1 MALQELSFS
10 LQRGEILGLVG
21 PDGAGKTTLLRLIAG
36 LLLPTSGSIELL
48 GRKLTRE
55 NLDQQQIG
63 YMPQQFGLYQDL
75 TVQENLNFYADLQ
88 KLPCRE
94 RHNRFARLLEMTDL
108 APFTGRRAGKL
119 SGGMKQKLGLACALI
134 KSPPLVLLDEPTVGV
149 DPVSRREL
157 WRIIDQLVA
166 EEGAAVVVSTS
177 YLDESEHCQRVL
189 MLHQGELL
197 ASGPPAQF
205 SDALRGRV
213 YRLTP
218 PDGQGARHLQGEL
231 QGRSEIVDMTIRS
244 GQLHLVL
251 DEGVAADQFFSGL
264 ETVRREEQ
272 WPDFE
277 DAFMAMIPR
286 KDEVSVA
293 AGNGQ
298 VSQSKGSRGDVMV
311 QAQDLMKVF
320 GDFVAVKGISFEV
333 RRGEIFGLL
342 GPNGAGKST
351 TFRMLCGLTSVS
363 DGEVRV
369 DGQDLRRARARA
381 RAHLGYV
388 AQIFSMYRQL
398 SVIDNLKFYGQAY
411 GLSGR
416 QLQRRLDWALEEF
429 DLGRHRFLA
438 AGALPGGYRQRLA
451 MAVAMLHE
459 PATLF
464 LDEPTSGADPLAR
477 REFWL
482 RINGFARQ
490 GVTVI
495 VTTHF
500 MEEAEFCDRML
511 IMAHGSQ
518 LAQGTPA
525 EIRALAKSTENPTP
539 TIEDA
544 FVTLARHQEVA

>member
-1 MALQELSFS
+1 
-10 LQRGEILGLVG
+10 
-21 PDGAGKTTLLRLIAG
+21 
-36 LLLPTSGSIELL
+36 
-48 GRKLTRE
+48 
-55 NLDQQQIG
+55 
-63 YMPQQFGLYQDL
+63 
-75 TVQENLNFYADLQ
+75 
-88 KLPCRE
+88 
-94 RHNRFARLLEMTDL
+94 
-108 APFTGRRAGKL
+108 
-119 SGGMKQKLGLACALI
+119 
-134 KSPPLVLLDEPTVGV
+134 
-149 DPVSRREL
+149 
-157 WRIIDQLVA
+157 
-166 EEGAAVVVSTS
+166 
-177 YLDESEHCQRVL
+177 
-189 MLHQGELL
+189 
-197 ASGPPAQF
+197 
-205 SDALRGRV
+205 
-213 YRLTP
+213 
-218 PDGQGARHLQGEL
+218 
-231 QGRSEIVDMTIRS
+231 
-244 GQLHLVL
+244 
-251 DEGVAADQFFSGL
+251 
-264 ETVRREEQ
+264 
-272 WPDFE
+272 
-277 DAFMAMIPR
+277 
-286 KDEVSVA
+286 
-293 AGNGQ
+293 
-298 VSQSKGSRGDVMV
+298 
-311 QAQDLMKVF
+311 
-320 GDFVAVKGISFEV
+320 
-333 RRGEIFGLL
+333 
-342 GPNGAGKST
+342 
-351 TFRMLCGLTSVS
+351 MLCGLTSVS

-525 EIRALAKSTENPTP
+525 EIRALAKSAENPTP

-544 FVTLARHQEVA
+544 FVTLARHQGGA